1 MAGYGVFQEMIL
13 FHRIKGRYSTKAGEI
28 LFMAISL
35 VFLLLVNICGY
46 VGCSISNIQRGE
58 NQDAIKPG
66 EFIIEPPTL
75 LCLGFE
81 WYVEGDENHNAVVEV
96 SCRKKG
102 HLA

>member
-1 MAGYGVFQEMIL
+1 MIL
-13 FHRIKGRYSTKAGEI
+13 FHRIKGRYSTKAKEI